1 MSKSL
6 NTKFS
11 TSQTVVATTATP
23 IVAERSGRDTVVI
36 ENHGTT
42 NVFLGNSGVTTSTGL
57 LLPGVVGASVAIET
71 TEAIYGIVGTG
82 TQAVSSI
89 ENF

>member
-1 MSKSL
+1 MKSL
-6 NTKFS
+6 STGFNTG
-11 TSQTVVATTATP
+11 QAIVAATATL
-23 IVAERSGRDTVVI
+23 IVSQRAGRDTVVI

-42 NVFLGNSGVTTSTGL
+42 NVFIGKSNVTTSTGL

-71 TEAIYGIVGTG
+71 TEALYGIVGTG
-82 TQAVSSI
+82 TQAVSFI